1 MKNKVKIKSKK
12 KKNKNNTNRFNYLK
26 ICLITIILVVI
37 GVGIYFFLTAEDD
50 ETSLTLLEKQWIL
63 KNKKTLVDINVPNNL
78 SIMADNG
85 DGVVFDYLTKVEK
98 DTGLSFNKK
107 SYNYKTK
114 STSLKGLS
122 ILILSN
128 EDKIEKDDVIFAED
142 NYVVLGMTEG
152 YLSNLNDLYNKKIGI
167 IKNDKTVVSNYV
179 NSNFN
184 YVEYNNAESLI
195 TDLKN
200 NKINYAIAPRYYS
213 LKNVVN
219 NNVYIKYSFN
229 NLSNKLALRPSDNTR
244 LSDIM
249 TKYLKLFKANNY
261 SSSYEKKFMN
271 FYIDN
276 TNTTDLD
283 TSTLS
288 SKIYKYGY
296 VENSTYNVLSN
307 KKLYGFAGEYINL
320 LSNMANIDLEYK
332 EYSSKEELS
341 SAIKSGNV
349 DVAFIDFTYKNEQ
362 GLYTVNSF
370 SPQLVAISKTNYRIS
385 NKDGLQNRKLYTLK
399 NTYLESYL
407 KDNYNSEVQTVKKV
421 DSNIPNDAI
430 LVLDEIDYHYYS
442 KKHKFDDYFILIKD
456 DYTADYKFYI
466 KSDEKVM
473 YNFMNFMLMYTDGSD
488 IKIEALDKLITS
500 SENKGGFVNM
510 YLMIVLIIIIP
521 IILIFAFLALSK
533 ARKNIK
539 LLRKEDILKYSDM
552 LTSLKN
558 RNYLNAHID
567 EWDEQK
573 VTPRTIII
581 TDLNNLKYINDNF
594 GQEEGNQL
602 IKKAAAVLINT
613 QLEKSEIIR
622 TDGNEFLIYLIG
634 YNKTQVKTYIN
645 KLSREFEK
653 LPYGFGAAIGY
664 SMIEDEIKTIDDA
677 INEASIEMRAD
688 KEQNYK

>member
-1 MKNKVKIKSKK
+1 MKDK
-12 KKNKNNTNRFNYLK
+12 KKNKSRKSKKTNNRFQYLK
-26 ICLITIILVVI
+26 ACIITIIIIVV
-37 GVGIYFFLTAEDD
+37 GVGLYFFLTAEDN
-50 ETSLTLLEKQWIL
+50 ETSLTILEKQWIL
-63 KNKKTLVDINVPNNL
+63 RNKKTLIDINVPNNL
-78 SIMADNG
+78 SILADKG
-85 DGVVFDYLTKVEK
+85 EGVVFDYITKIEK
-98 DTGLSFNKK
+98 DTGLKFNKK

-114 STSLKGLS
+114 SSSLKGLS
-122 ILILSN
+122 IAVLSN
-128 EDKIEKDDVIFAED
+128 EDKISKNDVLFAED
-142 NYVVLGMTEG
+142 NYVVLGMSEG
-152 YLSNLNDLYNKKIGI
+152 YLKNLNDLYGKKIGI
-167 IKNDKTVVSNYV
+167 IKNDKTIVSNSV
-179 NSNFN
+179 NSNYN
-184 YVEYNNAESLI
+184 YVEYNTIDNLI
-195 TDLKN
+195 IDLKN
-200 NKINYAIAPRYYS
+200 NKINYAIVPRYYS
-213 LKNVVN
+213 LKSVVN
-219 NNVYIKYSFN
+219 SSAYIKYSFN
-229 NLSNKLALRPSDNTR
+229 NLSNKIVLRPNKNNR

-249 TKYLKLFKANNY
+249 IKYLKSFKANSYN
-261 SSSYEKKFMN
+261 SSYEKKFMS
-271 FYIDN
+271 FYINN

-288 SKIYKYGY
+288 SKIYRYGY
-296 VENSTYNVLSN
+296 VENSTYNILNN

-332 EYSSKEELS
+332 KYSSREELS

-349 DVAFIDFTYKNEQ
+349 DIAFIDFNYKNDQ
-362 GLYTVNSF
+362 GLYTVSSF
-370 SPQLVAISKTNYRIS
+370 SPQMVAISKTNYRIS
-385 NKDGLQNRKLYTLK
+385 DKAGLQNRKLYTPK
-399 NTYLESYL
+399 NSYLENYL
-407 KDNYNSEVQTVKKV
+407 KDNYNSEVQTIRKV
-421 DSNIPNDAI
+421 NSSIPNDAI

-442 KKHKFDDYFILIKD
+442 KKNKFSDYYLLLKD
-456 DYTADYKFYI
+456 DYSADYKFYI

-473 YNFMNFMLMYTDGSD
+473 YNFINFMLMYTDGSD
-488 IKIEALDKLITS
+488 IKIQALDKLIST
-500 SENKGGFVNM
+500 SENKGGFVNTYM
-510 YLMIVLIIIIP
+510 MIVAIIVIP
-521 IILIFAFLALSK
+521 LILIFAFLALSK
-533 ARKNIK
+533 TRKNIK

-573 VTPRTIII
+573 ITPRTIII
-581 TDLNNLKYINDNF
+581 TDLNNLKYINDNY

-645 KLSREFEK
+645 KLSKEFEK